1 MNMGHVC
8 EIPRDTGYSNV
19 CQICGVPSDAG
30 YFDVAS
36 IQDAPG
42 IRTNLDKTEVE
53 LARHELH
60 PQYCGTLL
68 YFAQFAGEEQ
78 RDQEEEQQKPR
89 RQVIQVISHT
99 PGYEW
104 IILCNDQPRAPYLPT
119 SLILNPW
126 GHNAFPIQLTI
137 GRRVHGKVRGQ
148 KGRSSGGAEVIFI
161 PSRRPTAG
169 PHLVQHHLR
178 RRAQPAVEMRKDI

>member
-1 MNMGHVC
+1 MNMSNVC

-19 CQICGVPSDAG
+19 CQLCGVPLDAG

-42 IRTNLDKTEVE
+42 FGKNLDKTEVE

-60 PQYCGTLL
+60 SQYCGTLL
-68 YFAQFAGEEQ
+68 YFAQYAEEQ
-78 RDQEEEQQKPR
+78 TSK
-89 RQVIQVISHT
+89 RQVISQT

-104 IILCNDQPRAPYLPT
+104 LILCNNQPRSPYLPT

-126 GHNAFPIQLTI
+126 GYNALPVHLRLEEGCTVRFVV
-137 GRRVHGKVRGQ
+137 RRVTPAVAVELSQVGGRLL
-148 KGRSSGGAEVIFI
+148 GRSWYKTIYGGA
-161 PSRRPTAG
+161 PNR
-169 PHLVQHHLR
+169 L
-178 RRAQPAVEMRKDI
+178 